1 MVHRNRG
8 QRRLYLSKSDTVRA
22 MSESDWTKNTLHELH
37 GLGFNVVG
45 VTDGT
50 PYQQYLAGCR
60 SAVVFA
66 NGGTL
71 FWECFLEDIRKSP
84 KHLSNHEHP
93 IDDFVSRC
101 IKSVDPTRPAS
112 RRWIQC
118 SETAEVFL
126 DFRVLGRESGLG
138 YESPLGL
145 LIHPVYGLWV
155 SMRMVL
161 LTTESIDSIDIIDSI
176 ATIEQA
182 DLPSASYNPCT
193 GCVEKPCIA
202 SCPAGAV
209 TTDGWS
215 VQTCAS
221 FHETSEQC
229 IGKCHSRL
237 ACPVGQDH
245 RHSTLQQLY
254 HNARTLGRKRLG
266 TFLSIKDRRTGK
278 DPSWTDWTTSK

>member
-1 MVHRNRG
+1 MVHRNLG
-8 QRRLYLSKSDTVRA
+8 QRRLYLSKSETVRTIP
-22 MSESDWTKNTLHELH
+22 EPNWTKNTLREFK

-101 IKSVDPTRPAS
+101 IQSVDPTPSSS

-118 SETAEVFL
+118 SETSDIFL

-145 LIHPVYGLWV
+145 LIHPMYGLWV

-161 LTTESIDSIDIIDSI
+161 LTTDVIENIEKIENIE
-176 ATIEQA
+176 TIEQT
-182 DLPSASYNPCT
+182 DSTSICSNPCT
-193 GCVEKPCIA
+193 GCVEKPCIT

-209 TTDGWS
+209 TTEGWS
-215 VQTCAS
+215 VQPCAS
-221 FHETSEQC
+221 FHEVSERC
-229 IGKCHSRL
+229 TVKCHSRL
-237 ACPVGQDH
+237 ACPVGKES
-245 RHSTLQQLY
+245 RHSPLQQLY
-254 HNARTLGRKRLG
+254 HNARTIGRKRLSAI
-266 TFLSIKDRRTGK
+266 LSIADERTGT
-278 DPSWTDWTTSK
+278 DPNWTDWTTSK

>member
-1 MVHRNRG
+1 
-8 QRRLYLSKSDTVRA
+8 
-22 MSESDWTKNTLHELH
+22 MSEPDWTKNTLHELND
-37 GLGFNVVG
+37 LGFNVVG

-50 PYQQYLAGCR
+50 PYQKYLAGCR

-66 NGGTL
+66 NGGRL
-71 FWECFLEDIRKSP
+71 FWDCFMEDIRKYP

-101 IKSVDPTRPAS
+101 IQLVDPTPPSS

-126 DFRVLGRESGLG
+126 DFRVLGKDAGLG
-138 YESPLGL
+138 HESPLGL
-145 LIHPVYGLWV
+145 LIHPRYGLWV

-161 LTTESIDSIDIIDSI
+161 LTTEAVEITETIDG
-176 ATIEQA
+176 IEPP
-182 DLPSASYNPCT
+182 DTTLMVSNPCT
-193 GCVEKPCIA
+193 RCAEKPCIA

-209 TTDGWS
+209 TKDGWA

-237 ACPVGQDH
+237 ACPVGKEH
-245 RHSTLQQLY
+245 RHSPLQQLY
-254 HNARTLGRKRLG
+254 HNSRTIGRKRLG
-266 TFLSIKDRRTGK
+266 TLLSIKDHRAGT
-278 DPSWTDWTTSK
+278 DPNWTDWTTSK